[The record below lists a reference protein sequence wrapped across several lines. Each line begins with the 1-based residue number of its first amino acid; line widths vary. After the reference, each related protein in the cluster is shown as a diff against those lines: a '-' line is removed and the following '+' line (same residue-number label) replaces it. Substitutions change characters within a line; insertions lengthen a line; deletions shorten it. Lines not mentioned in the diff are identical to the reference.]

1 MKFNFVRLLSIFIL
15 FTLIIYSCTSE
26 DNSVN
31 PPSGNSLINTS
42 FEKNGYFSTD
52 GWILPA
58 QSDSSKDV
66 PANGGNYSLLL
77 YSNAPPEVFA
87 EIKVPAMTQFSD
99 FRLSLWS
106 KSIGVTNNVY
116 GKAILSLIR
125 NGSVIKS
132 QSVTL
137 DDISWRN
144 YSIEDTFSVAEN
156 DSFKV
161 QLSGGVNQI
170 LGGST
175 YFDLCKLEAVE

>member
-1 MKFNFVRLLSIFIL
+1 MNNKLGANLTAIILLAIFI
-15 FTLIIYSCTSE
+15 SGCTEETTTEPSE
-26 DNSVN
+26 ENL
-31 PPSGNSLINTS
+31 LINTS
-42 FEKNGYFSTD
+42 FEKNGMFSAD
-52 GWILPA
+52 GWTLPSN
-58 QSDSSKDV
+58 SDSSSDV
-66 PANGGNYSLLL
+66 PANGGKYSLLL

-175 YFDLCKLEAVE
+175 YFDLCKLEAIE